1 MRNDDGKPHRTMETS
16 YTYRAEV
23 RGLDVWVYE
32 ASFGSARREPDPK
45 DGKALRND
53 DGKPHRTMETSYTY
67 RAEVRG
73 LDVWVYEASFGSAR
87 REPDPKDGKPCAMTT
102 ENLTERW
109 RPPTHIV
116 RRSVGWTSGSMKPLL
131 EAQGGSP
138 TQKTE
143 SLAQ

>member
-1 MRNDDGKPHRTMETS
+1 MTGKPHQWRPPTHIVRRSVGWTS
-16 YTYRAEV
+16 
-23 RGLDVWVYE
+23 GSYE
-32 ASFGSARREPDPK
+32 ASFGSAGREPDPK
-45 DGKALRND
+45 DESSPDD

-116 RRSVGWTSGSMKPLL
+116 WRSVGWTSGSMKPLL
-131 EAQGGSP
+131 EAQGGRP

-143 SLAQ
+143 SPPQ